1 MAEEIFNEI
10 EEDLQKER
18 FKKIWQ
24 NYRNYIISVIIL
36 VIISIGSFQLYNYFK
51 FLSYQKASNQFA
63 SLLKLSQNNYE
74 EALQFI
80 NEIENTPGGYAD
92 LLNFKK
98 ADLSYKIGQTE
109 EANRILEAMYVNN
122 SINLNYKNV
131 ALTMSILNQSPNEN
145 LIKLIDTNILNEN
158 KFVLHLMEAKT
169 SILYSLGKINEAK
182 QILDEIYS
190 SPNLNSEMKKR
201 IDILKYEFGK
211 L

>member
-1 MAEEIFNEI
+1 MAEEIFSEI

-18 FKKIWQ
+18 IKKIWQ
-24 NYRNYIISVIIL
+24 NYRVYIISAIIF
-36 VIISIGSFQLYNYFK
+36 VIISVGSFQLYNYFK

-131 ALTMSILNQSPNEN
+131 ALTMSILNQSPNEK
-145 LIKLIDTNILNEN
+145 LLKLIDTNISKEN
-158 KFVLHLMEAKT
+158 KLFLNLMEAKT

-201 IDILKYEFGK
+201 LEILKYEFGK